1 MNHLSVSHLWTQ
13 DLLYADSCS
22 FLGIS
27 PDQHIFV
34 EEFYGENWFA
44 QHHLDADGQICA
56 SVDEQYGQQ
65 DADALD
71 LPAGTLS
78 AQMPPHDHPLNLPLL
93 REWGMRAED
102 RVMEWVQPL
111 TIAEKLALIALL
123 SLNISPMQL
132 LGLAESRV
140 LAQADLNERQS
151 LICRRLRL
159 LVALPQVRRHAS
171 GLPYDYETI
180 PCSVLHLW
188 DRQTQEPATLEN
200 ILPALGG
207 IPLIHTLDFLV
218 YAGRLYLAQGGTSDQ
233 PNKVHCWQIDAIT

>member
-1 MNHLSVSHLWTQ
+1 MGNLNVSHLWTK
-13 DLLYADSCS
+13 DLLYAESCS

-44 QHHLDADGQICA
+44 QHHLDADGRLCA
-56 SVDEQYGQQ
+56 SVDEQYGQM

-71 LPAGTLS
+71 LPAGTIS
-78 AQMPPHDHPLNLPLL
+78 MQMPAHDHPLNVPLM
-93 REWGMRAED
+93 REWGIRAED
-102 RVMEWVQPL
+102 RVMEWAQPL
-111 TIAEKLALIALL
+111 TIAEKMALIAAASL
-123 SLNISPMQL
+123 SVSPMQL

-159 LVALPQVRRHAS
+159 LVALPEVRRHAS

-180 PCSVLHLW
+180 PYSVLHLW
-188 DRQTQEPATLEN
+188 DRQTQEAVSLEA
-200 ILPALGG
+200 ILPALDG
-207 IPLIHTLDFLV
+207 IQLAQALDCLV
-218 YAGRLYLAQGGTSDQ
+218 NAGRLYVAQGGSGNQ
-233 PNKVHCWQIDAIT
+233 PSKVHCWQIDSIT